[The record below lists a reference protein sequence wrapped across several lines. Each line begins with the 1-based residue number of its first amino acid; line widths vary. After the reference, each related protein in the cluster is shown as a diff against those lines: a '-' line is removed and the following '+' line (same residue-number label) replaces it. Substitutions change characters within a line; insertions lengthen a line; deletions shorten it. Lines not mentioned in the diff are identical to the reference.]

1 MKLTLRYSSTLINPS
16 TTAPPS
22 AFSTKLA
29 FDLLPRP
36 MNMKSASIVFP
47 LGRATFLS
55 PFCSPNDPSHS
66 PSPTLELEEGMVTLE
81 SPTKSILRLFR
92 APSTAV
98 DNFGLTRG
106 ACQPCGDPLE
116 FTLAALE
123 GLAALR
129 GRDFE

>member
-36 MNMKSASIVFP
+36 MKMKSASIVFP
-47 LGRATFLS
+47 PGRATFLS
-55 PFCSPNDPSHS
+55 PFCIPKDPSHS
-66 PSPTLELEEGMVTLE
+66 PAFTLEEGMVTLE

-92 APSTAV
+92 AASTAV

-116 FTLAALE
+116 LTLAALE